1 MATLYSTQRTNQRL
15 TPPVKQSPTEK
26 NKSTTVF
33 FDYTGD
39 AAQNDTLEL
48 VVIPKGVRIKT
59 GFIDFDDFGT
69 SVTLD
74 IGDGT
79 TEDKYLAALDIAT
92 AAGTSSFANTYAR
105 YGCGREETSAS
116 FTLTAK
122 FEGGNPGSARISG
135 WIEYV
140 QV

>member
-1 MATLYSTQRTNQRL
+1 MATFYSTQRTNQRL
-15 TPPVKQSPTEK
+15 TPPVKQSPTES

-33 FDYTGD
+33 FDFTGD
-39 AAQNDTLEL
+39 VAQNDFVEL

-59 GFIDFDDFGT
+59 GFIDFDDFG
-69 SVTLD
+69 VAITLD
-74 IGDGT
+74 IGNGT

-105 YGCGREETSAS
+105 FGAGREETSAS

-122 FEGGNPGSARISG
+122 FEGGNPGSARLSG